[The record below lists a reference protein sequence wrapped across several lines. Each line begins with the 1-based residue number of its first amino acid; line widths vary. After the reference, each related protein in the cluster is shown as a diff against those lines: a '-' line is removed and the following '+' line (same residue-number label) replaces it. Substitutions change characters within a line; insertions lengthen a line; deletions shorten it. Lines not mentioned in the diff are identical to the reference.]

1 MGSDTQAL
9 ERQCSDCT
17 AGRGGGVVTTVK
29 GSIVCWASMVS
40 CTVHDSHCG
49 SELQLGLT

>member
-17 AGRGGGVVTTVK
+17 AGREGVTAVK
-29 GSIVCWASMVS
+29 GSIVCRASVVS